1 MEPTIGM
8 ALDPIVGLD
17 TIAFVFIIAF
27 FTGVVSAIQLFLLRA
42 LEKMI

>member
-17 TIAFVFIIAF
+17 TIVFIFIIACF
-27 FTGVVSAIQLFLLRA
+27 IGLVSGVQLFLLRA

>member
-1 MEPTIGM
+1 M

-17 TIAFVFIIAF
+17 TIAFIFIIACF
-27 FTGVVSAIQLFLLRA
+27 VGLVSGMQLFLLRA